1 MNATSLSWVLV
12 ESIIRFNV
20 LIATTLTSEFSYLER
35 DNNQKENS
43 TDRFKPERRVLKD
56 QL

>member
-43 TDRFKPERRVLKD
+43 ADRFEPGRVLRD